1 MPLSE
6 HENHLL
12 QDIERSLSL
21 QDPDL
26 ASRLRSGRSVGGLRR
41 SWVVL
46 GAAAL
51 LGLVLTVIG
60 VSLKN
65 AVGIVVAVVGYVI
78 LVLSVN
84 DMVGAV
90 QRTRAGRR

>member
-26 ASRLRSGRSVGGLRR
+26 ASRLRSGRSVRGLRR
-41 SWVVL
+41 SWVALSAV
-46 GAAAL
+46 AL

-60 VSLKN
+60 VGLKN
-65 AVGIVVAVVGYVI
+65 AVGIVVAVLGYVL

-84 DMVGAV
+84 DMAGTV
-90 QRTRAGRR
+90 QRRRAARV